1 MSGIIVGLDIGGTGT
16 RAVAWS
22 DGFQPAEAIGGAGN
36 PAGIGLDAA
45 RRNLSGVLAELVDGA
60 SVDALCAGAAGADGA
75 WANEQLTTL
84 LSELVPGAR
93 VRVVNDGHLPLA
105 AAGLSAGVV
114 LIAGT
119 GSIAY
124 GRAGS
129 GEEARAGGW
138 GHLLGDEGS
147 GYGTVKET
155 IRSMLLARDE
165 ARPLSR
171 VHRALL
177 EATGCEDPLDLL
189 HRFHEH
195 KEPDRWAAFSGV
207 VFEAAEADPEAA
219 RVIEGGAAELA
230 ASAQRVRDRL
240 DPALPVVLAGG
251 LLLGQPVLEAAVRR
265 RLGGTV
271 VRLEARPVDGAL
283 RLARELAGAG
293 WEG

>member
-1 MSGIIVGLDIGGTGT
+1 MSGIVVGLDIGGTGT

-22 DGFQPAEAIGGAGN
+22 EGAGPVEATGGAGN
-36 PAGIGLDAA
+36 PAGIGLEAA
-45 RRNLSGVLAELVDGA
+45 REHLHAVIAELVDGA

-75 WANEQLTTL
+75 WANEQLTNL

-93 VRVVNDGHLPLA
+93 VRVVNDGELPLA
-105 AAGLSAGVV
+105 AAGFSAGVV

-119 GSIAY
+119 GSVVF
-124 GRAGS
+124 GRAAN

-147 GYGTVKET
+147 GYGTVRET

-165 ARPLSR
+165 ARPLSP
-171 VHRALL
+171 VHAALL
-177 EATGCEDPLDLL
+177 QATGCEDPLDLL

-207 VFEAAEADPEAA
+207 VFDAAEADPEAL
-219 RVIEGGAAELA
+219 RIIDEGAAELA
-230 ASAQRVRDRL
+230 AQAQRVRDRL

-251 LLLGQPVLEAAVRR
+251 LLLGQPLLESAVRR

-293 WEG
+293 